1 MTWSIVARDAESGAL
16 GIAIASRVV
25 AVGAMCPHIRQG
37 IGAVSSQSFTNP
49 LYGPDALN
57 AMASGLSIADALEP
71 LIAADQGRAW
81 RQVHG
86 IDADGTPFGYTGA
99 SCVAWNG
106 MRSSH
111 GVSVAGNMI
120 SGPEVVDACHASFV
134 RRPDLAFPERLLTA
148 LAMGELAGG
157 DKRGKQSAALL
168 VVGDRPYP
176 IVDIRVDEH
185 PEPIGELRRIHD
197 IFVETRI
204 PYLSTMATRENP
216 AGIFDP
222 KERADAVAAYIAERS
237 ASGGAKAT

>member
-1 MTWSIVARDAESGAL
+1 MTWSIVARDEATGAL

-37 IGAVSSQSFTNP
+37 IGAISSQSFTNP
-49 LYGPDALN
+49 LYGPDALD
-57 AMASGLSIADALEP
+57 AMADGLSISEALTP
-71 LIAADQGRAW
+71 LIAADEGRAW

-86 IDADGTPFGYTGA
+86 VAADGTPFGYTGA

-120 SGPEVVDACHASFV
+120 SGQEVVDACHASFIG
-134 RRPDLAFPERLLTA
+134 RPDLPFHDRLLTA
-148 LAMGELAGG
+148 LTMGELAGG

-176 IVDIRVDEH
+176 MVDIRVDEH
-185 PEPIGELRRIHD
+185 AEPILELRRIHD
-197 IFVETRI
+197 LFVETRI

-216 AGIFDP
+216 SGIFDP
-222 KERADAVAAYIAERS
+222 KARAEAVAAYIANQS
-237 ASGGAKAT
+237 AAKTHS